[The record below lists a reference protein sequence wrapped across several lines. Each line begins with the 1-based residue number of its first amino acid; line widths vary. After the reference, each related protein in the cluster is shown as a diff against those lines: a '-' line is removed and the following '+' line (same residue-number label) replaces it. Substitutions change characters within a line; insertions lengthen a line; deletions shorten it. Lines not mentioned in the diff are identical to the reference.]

1 MEQVADETMKKR
13 LLKRAE
19 TSGRVDDNEETIM
32 KRLKTFHNLTQ
43 PVIDHYGQQSKVCK
57 VCRSRLLDCTTCSP
71 HAAAL
76 PPIALSLSLAALSL
90 CHPTSLPRDSCPQTP
105 ENYYAD
111 ICRPVLGLGFS
122 STGLGFMVRIIA
134 FKVRIWS

>member
-1 MEQVADETMKKR
+1 MCVCVGGLAGWLVEQVADETMKKR

-57 VCRSRLLDCTTCSP
+57 VGRSRLLDCTTCSP
-71 HAAAL
+71 HAAAAA
-76 PPIALSLSLAALSL
+76 PIALSLSLAALSL
-90 CHPTSLPRDSCPQTP
+90 CHPTSLPRDSCPSDT
-105 ENYYAD
+105 
-111 ICRPVLGLGFS
+111 
-122 STGLGFMVRIIA
+122 
-134 FKVRIWS
+134 